1 MFSIKRVVER
11 AVERAL
17 GTKQYNQDVDRAVED
32 FAGKLTVHSI
42 ANGYLIT
49 GHNTRPTYCADHVA
63 VAEFVV
69 AHATRSKMG
78 LTATSQMDLFE
89 NAASAGKVMNS
100 IPYSGTIGTLDGH
113 VHIKSKPDYL

>member
-1 MFSIKRVVER
+1 MFSIKRMVER

-17 GTKQYNQDVDRAVED
+17 GAKQYNQEVSRSIDDYE
-32 FAGKLTVHSI
+32 GKLTVHSI

-63 VAEFVV
+63 VAEFIV
-69 AHATRSKMG
+69 AQTTRQKMG
-78 LTATSQMDLFE
+78 LTTGTQMDLFG
-89 NAASAGKVMNS
+89 NVAKAGKVMNS